1 MKVVLRSNVD
11 GLGKRGEVLDVADGY
26 SRNYLI
32 PQGLAMRATP
42 GVEAEAEAMRRV
54 EEQRDTKSREAANAL
69 AQRIGATPLV
79 IAARA
84 SDEGKLFGS
93 VGVTEIV
100 GAVEHAGIEID
111 RKVVQLDEPI
121 KDIGDHSVTL
131 ELHADVKM
139 AISVSVIAEEAD

>member
-1 MKVVLRSNVD
+1 MKIVLRSNVD

-42 GVEAEAEAMRRV
+42 GAEAQAEAMRRV
-54 EEQRDTKSREAANAL
+54 EEQRDAKSREAANAL
-69 AQRIGATPLV
+69 AQRIGATPMI

-93 VGVTEIV
+93 VGVSEIV
-100 GAVEHAGIEID
+100 GAAEHAGIELD
-111 RKVVQLDEPI
+111 RSAVKLDEPI
-121 KDIGDHSVTL
+121 KEIGDHSVTL
-131 ELHADVKM
+131 ELHPDVNM
-139 AISVSVIAEEAD
+139 AISLAVVAAED

>member
-42 GVEAEAEAMRRV
+42 GVEAEAQAMRRV

-69 AQRIGATPLV
+69 AQRIGATPMV

-100 GAVEHAGIEID
+100 GAVGHAGIEIE
-111 RKVVQLDEPI
+111 RSVVMMDEPI
-121 KDIGDHSVTL
+121 KEIGDHSVTL
-131 ELHADVKM
+131 ELHPDVKM
-139 AISVSVIAEEAD
+139 AISVSVIPEAE